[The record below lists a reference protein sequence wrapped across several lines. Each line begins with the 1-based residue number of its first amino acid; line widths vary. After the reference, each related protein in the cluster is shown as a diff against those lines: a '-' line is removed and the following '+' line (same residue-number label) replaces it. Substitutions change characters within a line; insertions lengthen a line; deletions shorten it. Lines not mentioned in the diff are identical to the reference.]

1 MFVQEA
7 AGKGDLDLVREGE
20 VETTLQEALTDGFAT
35 GVSETPLR
43 EPGEPNRTGPGISG
57 MTRDGRDWTRDR
69 EEQQWEETIKGQH
82 EAGGRATAM
91 LSQVTTPDDKEGNG
105 ASARP
110 SRHRASL
117 PWSEVFRKLR

>member
-20 VETTLQEALTDGFAT
+20 VETTLWEALTDSVAT

-43 EPGEPNRTGPGISG
+43 EPGDPNGTGPGISG
-57 MTRDGRDWTRDR
+57 MARDRRDWTRDR
-69 EEQQWEETIKGQH
+69 EEQQEEETIKGQH
-82 EAGGRATAM
+82 EVGGCATGM
-91 LSQVTTPDDKEGNG
+91 SSQVTMPGDKEGDG
-105 ASARP
+105 ASACP

-117 PWSEVFRKLR
+117 P

>member
-69 EEQQWEETIKGQH
+69 EEQQGEETIKGQH

-91 LSQVTTPDDKEGNG
+91 LSQVTTPGDKEGNG